1 MNPDEIKVH
10 HCYSMRPLKGRRIIV
25 RVTKLFDMSTRMA
38 APEDLKRGETDSAT
52 MTTTV
57 VRFVWRYAA
66 YPTGWSRRQQQLR
79 LADFALRAEEDVACS

>member
-1 MNPDEIKVH
+1 
-10 HCYSMRPLKGRRIIV
+10 
-25 RVTKLFDMSTRMA
+25 MA
-38 APEDLKRGETDSAT
+38 APEDLKRGET

-57 VRFVWRYAA
+57 VGFVWRYAA

>member
-38 APEDLKRGETDSAT
+38 APEDLKRGET

-57 VRFVWRYAA
+57 VGFVWRYAA

>member
-1 MNPDEIKVH
+1 MNPDEIKVDR
-10 HCYSMRPLKGRRIIV
+10 CYSMRPVNGRRIIV
-25 RVTKLFDMSTRMA
+25 RVTKLFDLSTRMA
-38 APEDLKRGETDSAT
+38 APEDVKRGETDSAT

-79 LADFALRAEEDVACS
+79 LAEFARRAEEEVACS